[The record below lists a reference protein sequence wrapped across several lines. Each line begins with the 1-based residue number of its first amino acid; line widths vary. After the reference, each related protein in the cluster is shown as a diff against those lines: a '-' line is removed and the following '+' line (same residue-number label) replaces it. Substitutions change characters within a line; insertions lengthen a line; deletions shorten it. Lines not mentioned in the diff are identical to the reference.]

1 MTRGRQTMN
10 DKKGKLIV
18 ISAPSGTGKGTVI
31 GQLLKQR
38 QEFAFSVSATTRPPR
53 PGEADGVAYH
63 FLTQDSFREMISNDE
78 FLEYAEYVGNYYGTP
93 INPIK
98 ENIEKGITTIL
109 DIEVQGAKQVMAK
122 MPEAITIFIV
132 PPDMAELEN
141 RLRGRGTDSEEKL
154 RARLERARLELE
166 ERSHYDHVVV
176 NDTVSRAAD
185 EILKIIDRKD

>member
-1 MTRGRQTMN
+1 MN
-10 DKKGKLIV
+10 DKIGKLIV

-31 GQLLKQR
+31 GQLLKKR
-38 QEFAFSVSATTRPPR
+38 REFVFSVSATTRSPR

-63 FLTQDSFREMISNDE
+63 FLTKDCFREMISNDE

-93 INPIK
+93 IKPIK

-132 PPDMAELEN
+132 PPDMTELEN

-154 RARLERARLELE
+154 KARLERARLELE
-166 ERSHYDHVVV
+166 EQCHYDHVVV

-185 EILKIIDRKD
+185 EILRIIDRKD